1 MTIPFNYFV
10 FLEAHDY
17 CLTHNKIKGATS
29 RLTAIVADRIQRE
42 YGVCVHYIS
51 IKENQQLEDEDFN
64 FQKVNKD
71 DLGIFIRF
79 QYQTTLE
86 ILTQFQKVGG
96 IAILHFTDP
105 HILNQE
111 NLSRLELHKN
121 CLEKADGVIATSER
135 LAQIARQFVSPTK
148 QSFVFHIPDTVD
160 VNYRPP
166 QINQVENQLRLITS
180 CYPLH
185 HESIF
190 YSLSAVEKFAQ
201 KNQVKIDY
209 KLVTSE
215 PRQDQQQSH
224 GQKSWL
230 EQIKNYQSEFLKI
243 TYIPFSVDNLEKAL
257 CDSDAYVIQAV
268 KTDSQFKRIWIPSKG
283 PIRVVQAYAA
293 GISVILQGN
302 IGETLPLSY
311 QDFTEWSFYGQD
323 LEKLLETF
331 WQTPIQELLKKVK
344 DAQNYIKQYNDPKII
359 AQKYFQTL
367 NHIRKEN

>member
-1 MTIPFNYFV
+1 MTITFNYFV
-10 FLEAHDY
+10 FLEAHNY
-17 CLTHNKIKGATS
+17 CSPHNKIKGATS
-29 RLTAIVADRIQRE
+29 RLTAIVADRIKRE

-51 IKENQQLEDEDFN
+51 IKENQKLEDIDFN
-64 FQKVNKD
+64 FQKINKD
-71 DLGIFIRF
+71 DIGIFIRF

-86 ILTQFQKVGG
+86 IMTQFQKFGG

-160 VNYRPP
+160 VNYRQP
-166 QINQVENQLRLITS
+166 QINQVENKLRLITS

-190 YSLSAVEKFAQ
+190 YSLSAVENFAQ
-201 KNQVKIDY
+201 KNQVTIDY

-230 EQIKNYQSEFLKI
+230 EQIKNYQSELLKI
-243 TYIPFSVDNLEKAL
+243 SHIPFSVDNLEKAL
-257 CDSDAYVIQAV
+257 CDSDAYLIQAV

-283 PIRVVQAYAA
+283 AIRVVQAYAA
-293 GISVILQGN
+293 GISVIFQGN

-311 QDFTEWSFYGQD
+311 QAFTKWSFYGDD
-323 LEKLLETF
+323 LEKLLEQF
-331 WQTPIQELLKKVK
+331 SQTPIQKVLEKVK
-344 DAQNYIKQYNDPKII
+344 DAQNYIKQYHDPEII
-359 AQKYFQTL
+359 AQQYFEAFKSMRKKY
-367 NHIRKEN
+367 